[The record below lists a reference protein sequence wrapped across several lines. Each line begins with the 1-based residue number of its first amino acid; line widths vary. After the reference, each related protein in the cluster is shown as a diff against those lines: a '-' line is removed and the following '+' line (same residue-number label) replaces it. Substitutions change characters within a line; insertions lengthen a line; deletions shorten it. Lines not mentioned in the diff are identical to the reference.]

1 MSQGP
6 DYMQAAL
13 ALALVLG
20 LLLVVAAAL
29 SRWKGRLPGA
39 GSGHRLTV
47 IETRSLDPRH
57 RLVLVRWDRSEHLLV
72 IGQGAAQLVA
82 SGSAAAVVP
91 TADAGGTA

>member
-6 DYMQAAL
+6 DYLQAAL

-29 SRWKGRLPGA
+29 SRWKGRLPG
-39 GSGHRLTV
+39 SGGGQRLAV

-57 RLVLVRWDRSEHLLV
+57 RLVLIRWDRSEHLLV
-72 IGQGAAQLVA
+72 VGHGAAQLIA
-82 SGSAAAVVP
+82 SGSAAETMP
-91 TADAGGTA
+91 SADAGSMA